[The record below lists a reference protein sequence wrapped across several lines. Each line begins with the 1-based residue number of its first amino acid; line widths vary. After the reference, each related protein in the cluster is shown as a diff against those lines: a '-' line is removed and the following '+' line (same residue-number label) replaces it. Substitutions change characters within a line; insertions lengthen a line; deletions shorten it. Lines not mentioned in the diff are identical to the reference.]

1 MITKPHVQISDL
13 VGVNRLATD
22 VTAQLTDLAEALH
35 NNISSS
41 PGIVGTPMQVQSS
54 AIGGLV
60 YESIRAVTGLV
71 RGTADSSLARLAPI
85 PGESSSQER
94 EAVLAAL
101 NGMMGD
107 YLAATGN
114 PLAIS
119 MQLRRHGQPLTL
131 TREALSAALPAH
143 RDKLLILVHGLCL
156 NDLQWTRKS
165 RDLGSTLARTLEYTP
180 VYLHYNTGLHTSV
193 NGQAFAALIETLLEQ
208 WPEPLKELVILAHSM
223 GGLVSRSAYY
233 YGMATGQVWPQHLC
247 KLIFLG
253 TPHHGA
259 LLERGGNWVNLCLG
273 LSPYT
278 APFARLAKLRSAGI
292 TDLRYGNLL
301 DEDWQGLDR
310 FEYAGDLRHPVP
322 LPEGVACYT
331 IAANIGTKTGDL
343 FGDGMVP
350 VTSALGRHE
359 DPKLTLSF
367 SPSRQWVGYGMNHLD
382 LLSQPSVTKQ
392 IECWL
397 ASPQPKQTPTR
408 RKPNLKKN
416 DRNWSR
422 HPKSNLAGQSV

>member
-1 MITKPHVQISDL
+1 MTISPHVRVSDL
-13 VGVNRLATD
+13 IGINRLTTD
-22 VTAQLTDLAEALH
+22 ITAQLTDLAEALH
-35 NNISSS
+35 NNIAST
-41 PGIVGTPMQVQSS
+41 PGIVGSRMQVQSS

-60 YESIRAVTGLV
+60 YQSIRAVTGFV
-71 RGTADSSLARLAPI
+71 RGTADPILGQLAPI
-85 PGESSSQER
+85 LDESSSQER

-119 MQLRRHGQPLTL
+119 MQLRRNGQPLTL
-131 TREALSAALPAH
+131 TRKALSAAVPPPC
-143 RDKLLILVHGLCL
+143 DKLLILVHGLCL
-156 NDLQWTRKS
+156 NDLQWKQKG
-165 RDLGSTLARTLEYTP
+165 RDLGTALARTLEYTP
-180 VYLHYNTGLHTSV
+180 LYLHYNTGLHTSV
-193 NGQAFAALIETLLEQ
+193 NGRAFAALIETLVEQ
-208 WPEPLKELVILAHSM
+208 WPVRLKELVIVAHSM
-223 GGLVSRSAYY
+223 GGLVSRSAHH
-233 YGMATGQVWPQHLC
+233 YGMAAGQVWPQHLS

-310 FEYAGDLRHPVP
+310 FEHTGDPRHPVP
-322 LPEGVACYT
+322 LPDGVACYT
-331 IAANIGTKTGDL
+331 IAANIGTKAGDL

-350 VTSALGRHE
+350 VNSALGRHE
-359 DPKLTLSF
+359 DPELTLSF
-367 SPSRQWVGYGMNHLD
+367 SPSRQWVGHGMNHLD
-382 LLSQPSVTKQ
+382 LLSQPRVLKQ
-392 IECWL
+392 IQCWL
-397 ASPQPKQTPTR
+397 ASPRSKQTPTR
-408 RKPNLKKN
+408 RK
-416 DRNWSR
+416 RR
-422 HPKSNLAGQSV
+422 IVAA

>member
-1 MITKPHVQISDL
+1 MNLPLPKKTHVHVGDL
-13 VGVNRLATD
+13 VGINRLTPD
-22 VTAQLTDLAEALH
+22 LTLHLTDLAETLH
-35 NNISSS
+35 NNIASTA
-41 PGIVGTPMQVQSS
+41 GIVGTPIQQNTSS
-54 AIGGLV
+54 ITSLV
-60 YESIRAVTGLV
+60 YESIRAVTRLSA
-71 RGTADSSLARLAPI
+71 GTADPILAELAPI
-85 PGESSSQER
+85 LDETSSEER

-101 NGMMGD
+101 NGTMGD
-107 YLAATGN
+107 YLATTGN

-119 MQLRRHGQPLTL
+119 MQLRRKGQPLTL
-131 TREALSAALPAH
+131 TTEALSAAVPPP

-156 NDLQWTRKS
+156 NDLQWTRKGH
-165 RDLGSTLARTLEYTP
+165 DLGTALARTLKYTP

-193 NGQAFAALIETLLEQ
+193 NGRAFAALIETLLEQ
-208 WPEPLKELVILAHSM
+208 WPEPLKELVVLAHSM

-233 YGMATGQVWPQHLC
+233 YGMAAGQLWPQHLS

-278 APFARLAKLRSAGI
+278 TPFARLANLRSAGI

-301 DEDWQGLDR
+301 DEDWQGFDR
-310 FEYAGDLRHPVP
+310 FEHAGDLRHPIP

-343 FGDGMVP
+343 FGDGMVT
-350 VTSALGRHE
+350 VNSALGRHE
-359 DPKLTLSF
+359 DPKLTLPF

-382 LLSQPSVTKQ
+382 LLSQPSVSKQ
-392 IECWL
+392 IVCWL
-397 ASPQPKQTPTR
+397 ASPQPKETPTR
-408 RKPNLKKN
+408 RKPSSKKHH
-416 DRNWSR
+416 RT
-422 HPKSNLAGQSV
+422 